1 LAERA
6 VGIVL
11 IGGVEGQILGPIKLG
26 VRRDAVTDR
35 IASKVA
41 KAHHIGHP
49 GKRLGLDL
57 GLDDRVARTQARRS
71 RRQFGLLGRRIA
83 QGDFGIEPAQN
94 AEDLRLLDA
103 VEEVLAPGRQCWA
116 ISIPISAPRRLW
128 NVQACVPLARLALR
142 LWLTA

>member
-1 LAERA
+1 LAASRGRSSA
-6 VGIVL
+6 H
-11 IGGVEGQILGPIKLG
+11 KLG
-26 VRRDAVTDR
+26 VRRDAVTDE
-35 IASKVA
+35 IVHKAA

-94 AEDLRLLDA
+94 GEDLRLLDA
-103 VEEVLAPGRQCWA
+103 VEEVLSTGPPVLGHIDPDLGA
-116 ISIPISAPRRLW
+116 
-128 NVQACVPLARLALR
+128 QAALER
-142 LWLTA
+142 KRACRWQGWP